1 METILITGSEGF
13 VGKHLTRALNK
24 EGYRVICTD
33 IKAGSEILPLK
44 FYNIDITKPELEI
57 IFKENKI
64 DYVFHLA
71 AQISVQN
78 SIAEPVF
85 DAEHNIFGTLNLL
98 KMCKKYNIKKII
110 GASTAAVYGEAQEL
124 PLTENSV
131 LNPLSPYAVSKIA
144 MENYIKLSGVDYIIF
159 RYANIYGEGQNSK
172 NNCGAVSIFLEK
184 MLKNKEITIYG
195 DGTQIRDFIYIDDV
209 IELNI
214 KAIKSELKNATLNF
228 SSNTATTINELFEEI
243 AVLTGYNKKPVY
255 KSKRNGDITKNVLS
269 NQLISSFYLPKTS
282 LKNGLSKMLLSLK

>member
-24 EGYRVICTD
+24 EGYQVICTD

-85 DAEHNIFGTLNLL
+85 DAEQNIFGTLNLL

-131 LNPLSPYAVSKIA
+131 LNPLSPYAVSKI
-144 MENYIKLSGVDYIIF
+144 
-159 RYANIYGEGQNSK
+159 NI
-172 NNCGAVSIFLEK
+172 L
-184 MLKNKEITIYG
+184 
-195 DGTQIRDFIYIDDV
+195 
-209 IELNI
+209 
-214 KAIKSELKNATLNF
+214 
-228 SSNTATTINELFEEI
+228 
-243 AVLTGYNKKPVY
+243 
-255 KSKRNGDITKNVLS
+255 
-269 NQLISSFYLPKTS
+269 
-282 LKNGLSKMLLSLK
+282 